1 MIPARRIAA
10 TALVAAGLI
19 ATGAASASAAPA
31 ERISTTSQL
40 QAHLAKAIALDAPNA
55 TADFGNQ
62 TPGKQ
67 LD

>member
-31 ERISTTSQL
+31 ERISSTSQL
-40 QAHLAKAIALDAPNA
+40 QAHLAKAIALDSANVA
-55 TADFGNQ
+55 ADFGNN
-62 TPGKQ
+62 TPGKA
-67 LD
+67 LS